1 MKKSAKGSEYFSFTI
16 QEKEKTIK
24 ALCFAPRKHKANV
37 ETNAESGTP
46 CKLTK
51 FTCHATE
58 KDVIWVNAA
67 TQINHALEAKV
78 DFPCDTDNEETPVVT
93 TKDLEDIQV
102 YQSVT
107 VRGMV
112 LFGERRAEPVPTKT
126 NLIKREGSFVDEFGN
141 IPITIWNEQIDNTEE
156 GFYEIQ
162 NIRLRQFK
170 GEKYLSSATDTVF
183 NKLTE
188 NLPVISEQQIK
199 HAKDEL
205 KTNEITCDNIQSV
218 DIMMFYNCVTCSKKV
233 QFQQNSQMLRCMNCQ
248 SRFLIKNSTKTTTA
262 RVLVKEGDKTTWYS
276 LFNSTLEGI
285 IEKYNN
291 DNNEAETIEDI
302 DEDKLSEV
310 ILTTKG
316 IKLRVNSTNTVLG
329 ISFS

>member
-1 MKKSAKGSEYFSFTI
+1 M
-16 QEKEKTIK
+16 
-24 ALCFAPRKHKANV
+24 
-37 ETNAESGTP
+37 
-46 CKLTK
+46 
-51 FTCHATE
+51 
-58 KDVIWVNAA
+58 
-67 TQINHALEAKV
+67 
-78 DFPCDTDNEETPVVT
+78 
-93 TKDLEDIQV
+93 
-102 YQSVT
+102 
-107 VRGMV
+107 
-112 LFGERRAEPVPTKT
+112 
-126 NLIKREGSFVDEFGN
+126 DEFGN

-170 GEKYLSSATDTVF
+170 GEKYLFSATDTVF

-233 QFQQNSQMLRCMNCQ
+233 QFQQNSEMLRCMNCQ

-262 RVLVKEGDKTTWYS
+262 RVSVKEGDKTAWYS

-316 IKLRVNSTNTVLG
+316 FKLRVNSTHNVLG
-329 ISFS
+329 ISFT